1 MDIATILGLLTG
13 LIMVGSAMWF
23 GGDALP
29 FLHAPSM
36 LITFGGTL
44 AAVLMHFPAS
54 RVLNAFAVARNC
66 FVSSLPEP
74 AEVLEQF
81 RQFAMIVRRG
91 GLLALEPVAEQQADP
106 FLKTGLELI
115 ASGCDPDALTAAMQ
129 REKHTI
135 AQRHASGRQL
145 FEVMAAAAPAWGMIG
160 TLIGLTQMLSHLTDP
175 GQIGSGLAV
184 ALLTTLYGALFAH
197 LFCIPL
203 AGKLESRHTEEA
215 TIRDIMLEGLLALQE
230 EHSPGL
236 IEERLRAW
244 IPPQQR
250 HESPSERAKAA

>member
-29 FLHAPSM
+29 FIHGPSL

-44 AAVLMHFPAS
+44 AAVLIHFPAY
-54 RVLNAFAVARNC
+54 RVRNAFAVARIC

-74 AEVLEQF
+74 PEVLEQF
-81 RQFAMIVRRG
+81 RHFALIVRRG
-91 GLLALEPVAEQQADP
+91 GLLALEPIAEQQSDP
-106 FLKTGLELI
+106 FLKTGLELT
-115 ASGCDPDALTAAMQ
+115 ASGCDRETVTAALH
-129 REKHTI
+129 REKHAI
-135 AQRHASGRQL
+135 AIRHASGRQL
-145 FEVMAAAAPAWGMIG
+145 FEVMASAAPAWGMIG
-160 TLIGLTQMLSHLTDP
+160 TLIGLTQMLSHLDDP

-203 AGKLESRHTEEA
+203 AGKLESRHLEEA
-215 TIRDIMLEGLLALQE
+215 TIRDIMLEGFLALQE
-230 EHSPGL
+230 EPSLGM

-250 HESPSERAKAA
+250 NEVSPDHTKAA

>member
-29 FLHAPSM
+29 FIHGPSM

-44 AAVLMHFPAS
+44 AAVLIHFPAS
-54 RVLNAFAVARNC
+54 RVRNAFAVARNC

-74 AEVLEQF
+74 TEVLEQF
-81 RQFAMIVRRG
+81 RHFALVVRRG
-91 GLLALEPVAEQQADP
+91 GLLALEPIAEQQSDP
-106 FLKTGLELI
+106 FLRTGLELT
-115 ASGCDPDALTAAMQ
+115 ASGCDPETLTAALQ
-129 REKHTI
+129 REKHAI
-135 AQRHASGRQL
+135 VQRHASGRQL
-145 FEVMAAAAPAWGMIG
+145 FEVMASAAPAWGMIG
-160 TLIGLTQMLSHLTDP
+160 TLIGLTQMLSHLDDP
-175 GQIGSGLAV
+175 REIGAGLAV
-184 ALLTTLYGALFAH
+184 ALLTTLYGAIFAH

-215 TIRDIMLEGLLALQE
+215 TIRDIMLEGFLALQE

-250 HESPSERAKAA
+250 SEVPTERAKAA

>member
-1 MDIATILGLLTG
+1 MDIATILGLFTG
-13 LIMVGSAMWF
+13 LIMVGSAIWF

-29 FLHAPSM
+29 FIHLPSL

-44 AAVLMHFPAS
+44 AAVLIHFPAN
-54 RVLNAFAVARNC
+54 RVRSAFAVARNC

-74 AEVLEQF
+74 TDVLEQF
-81 RQFAMIVRRG
+81 RHFAMIVRRG
-91 GLLALEPVAEQQADP
+91 GVLALEPIAEQQSDP
-106 FLKTGLELI
+106 FLKSGLELT
-115 ASGCDPDALTAAMQ
+115 ANGCDPETIVAALQ
-129 REKHTI
+129 REKQAI

-145 FEVMAAAAPAWGMIG
+145 FEVMASAAPAWGMIG
-160 TLIGLTQMLSHLTDP
+160 TLIGLTQMLSHLNDP
-175 GQIGSGLAV
+175 RQIGSGLAM

-215 TIRDIMLEGLLALQE
+215 TIRDIMLEGILALQE

-236 IEERLRAW
+236 IEDRLRAW

-250 HESPSERAKAA
+250 SEVPSERAKAA